1 MVAVEVPGRM
11 AILWIIAILGV
22 FLAWDLVRRDRRL
35 RRGKRRI
42 EEAWEEVERAFSSWV
57 RALEDF
63 TGTLRR
69 KGYVPVALGELEEL
83 LREIR
88 SARGPKGLEEAL
100 DRVQDVLHRLYAA
113 LPRKGLTEVRE
124 AQNELARCAEEL
136 DLVRRRYNELVRV
149 WNALIQSFPNT
160 LIAGRRGYKPRELF
174 GSRFDSD
181 YHDTFPLRI

>member
-1 MVAVEVPGRM
+1 MVGEDPGRM
-11 AILWIIAILGV
+11 AILWIIAILGI
-22 FLAWDLVRRDRRL
+22 FLVWDLARRDRRL

-42 EEAWEEVERAFSSWV
+42 EEAWAEVERAFSSWLQ
-57 RALEDF
+57 ALEGF
-63 TGTLRR
+63 AGALRR
-69 KGYVPVALGELEEL
+69 KGYVPRARQELEEL

-88 SARGPKGLEEAL
+88 ASQGPKGLEEAL

-113 LPRKGLTEVRE
+113 LPRRRLPEVKE

-136 DLVRRRYNELVRV
+136 DLVRRRYNELVRI
-149 WNALIQSFPNT
+149 WNTLILHFPNT
-160 LIAGRRGYKPRELF
+160 LIASRRGYKPRELF